1 MPLRWR
7 VGWPGANSHSTA
19 FRRPRWMLLVLW
31 TIWLAVASAM
41 TPARIAEF
49 RQETVSMFYH
59 GYDNYM
65 KIAFPEDEVS
75 KQVEEWKALL
85 TVF

>member
-1 MPLRWR
+1 
-7 VGWPGANSHSTA
+7 
-19 FRRPRWMLLVLW
+19 
-31 TIWLAVASAM
+31 M
-41 TPARIAEF
+41 TPARIAEL

-75 KQVEEWKALL
+75 RTDTLGEEDTTDCFPVTSYILPTSNSRLSKPAPYRIERCPGKLL
-85 TVF
+85 PHLDR

>member
-1 MPLRWR
+1 
-7 VGWPGANSHSTA
+7 
-19 FRRPRWMLLVLW
+19 MLLGLW
-31 TIWLAVASAM
+31 SIWLAIASAM
-41 TPARIAEF
+41 TPARIAEL

-75 KQVEEWKALL
+75 KQMGERDI
-85 TVF
+85 TDCC